1 MKKLLTILTLTAFAA
16 MPATTF
22 AAPKKEAAAPA
33 EKPAEAKT
41 PEAKPAEA
49 EAKKPAEAKPLPMNT
64 KVDAVDA
71 AAKTF
76 SHNNKDGT
84 VVKFVVTDKTEIK
97 NGEADA
103 KLEDIKVGDTVS
115 GLRIKK
121 SPTEYEVVKITK
133 FGAAPVK
140 GKKAEGEKKAEPE
153 KKDEAPKKVEGPGKP
168 AEKAEKKN

>member
-16 MPATTF
+16 LPATTF
-22 AAPKKEAAAPA
+22 AAPKKETPATTPAAKPVETKPAAPA
-33 EKPAEAKT
+33 S
-41 PEAKPAEA
+41 
-49 EAKKPAEAKPLPMNT
+49 KPLPMYA
-64 KVDAVDA
+64 KVDAIDA

-115 GLRIKK
+115 GSRVKI
-121 SPTEYEVVKITK
+121 SATEYEVVKITK
-133 FGAAPVK
+133 FGAAVVK
-140 GKKAEGEKKAEPE
+140 GKKAEGEKKADTE